1 MRARRIGV
9 NIANLLRSLR
19 SVRREARREIVEA
32 LEESSWRWSTK
43 K

>member
-1 MRARRIGV
+1 LRRVSPSRCLDV
-9 NIANLLRSLR
+9 NYVLRSI
-19 SVRREARREIVEA
+19 RREARREIVEA